1 MSRPRASW
9 GCDPPSILRHGR
21 DARDL
26 RARARGAEHGE
37 AGFKLLDSDMHIVDP
52 RPACARTVT
61 RDTTVADHDGT
72 DGRIDPRRGRP
83 SVKTLRNA
91 LIIIVLGLI
100 VPAPVH
106 AKDQWVVAF
115 RGEPLSLHPA

>member
-1 MSRPRASW
+1 MSRSRASW
-9 GCDPPSILRHGR
+9 RILLER
-21 DARDL
+21 
-26 RARARGAEHGE
+26 EMSP
-37 AGFKLLDSDMHIVDP
+37 LLDSDMHIVDP

-72 DGRIDPRRGRP
+72 DGRVDPRRRRP
-83 SVKTLRNA
+83 GVKTPRNA

-106 AKDQWVVAF
+106 AKDPWAGAF
-115 RGEPLSLHPA
+115 GDQPFSLKPANQCAQAVLPDY